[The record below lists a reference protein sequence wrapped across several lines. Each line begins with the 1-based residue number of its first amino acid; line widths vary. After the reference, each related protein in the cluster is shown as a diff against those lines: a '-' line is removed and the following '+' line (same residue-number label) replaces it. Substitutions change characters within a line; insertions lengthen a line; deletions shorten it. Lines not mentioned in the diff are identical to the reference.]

1 MLCLTRKV
9 GQSIRIGDAVIT
21 VLRSKGKTVRIGIDA
36 PKTTSI
42 ARTEVDNIHLSDL
55 IGMAISEPPTLGE
68 IRDAHNKG
76 ASE

>member
-9 GQSIRIGDAVIT
+9 DESIRIGDAVIT
-21 VLRSKGKTVRIGIDA
+21 VLELRGKQVRIGIDA

-42 ARTEVDNIHLSDL
+42 ARTEVDNR
-55 IGMAISEPPTLGE
+55 PPTLAE

-76 ASE
+76 AGE